1 MFEIVLILIVGGV
14 IASIIDWRSGV
25 YLTVLAGF
33 LQDPIRKIL
42 PGESVYFVILVS
54 VFVAATFV
62 GFLLRKGPIS
72 LSPIY
77 YWYPPLQLP
86 VFLFIGIVGLQSIM
100 TVVLWNNPILALL
113 GLASYLSPFAALLLA
128 FYLIRSVRDIEK
140 FLIVY
145 AAVGTLFGL
154 SIFLSFLNIDWRV
167 LREVGEG
174 IIIYDLG
181 TIITANPGLMRSPE
195 IAAWHSATAACV
207 IAVLA
212 TSRGTK
218 SGVITGGILIAIL
231 VAAILMTGRRKML
244 MELGL
249 FISIYSM
256 VLLYFRRRMPAYLV
270 VIAGVGVL
278 AVWFAIEVVFPGGYG
293 REFELYL
300 QRGVS
305 VFDESLERLTGLGIA
320 SIKWAINR
328 VGIMGVGAGVSA
340 QGSQYFGGGTV
351 LVGGAGEAGL
361 GRIVLELG
369 VIGLGIMIWLL
380 IAFIRYLWLII
391 TEVSAFAPA
400 PARLI
405 IGIAAILVA
414 NVPVF
419 IVAAQAYGD
428 PFVLLLVGWLL
439 GFILSVPRI
448 MLNGEL
454 QSTGSRDEHMPS
466 FV

>member
-1 MFEIVLILIVGGV
+1 
-14 IASIIDWRSGV
+14 
-25 YLTVLAGF
+25 
-33 LQDPIRKIL
+33 
-42 PGESVYFVILVS
+42 
-54 VFVAATFV
+54 
-62 GFLLRKGPIS
+62 
-72 LSPIY
+72 
-77 YWYPPLQLP
+77 
-86 VFLFIGIVGLQSIM
+86 
-100 TVVLWNNPILALL
+100 
-113 GLASYLSPFAALLLA
+113 
-128 FYLIRSVRDIEK
+128 
-140 FLIVY
+140 
-145 AAVGTLFGL
+145 
-154 SIFLSFLNIDWRV
+154 
-167 LREVGEG
+167 
-174 IIIYDLG
+174 
-181 TIITANPGLMRSPE
+181 
-195 IAAWHSATAACV
+195 
-207 IAVLA
+207 
-212 TSRGTK
+212 
-218 SGVITGGILIAIL
+218 
-231 VAAILMTGRRKML
+231 
-244 MELGL
+244 
-249 FISIYSM
+249 
-256 VLLYFRRRMPAYLV
+256 MPAYLV

-293 REFELYL
+293 REFELYV

-369 VIGLGIMIWLL
+369 VIGLGITIWLL

-391 TEVSAFAPA
+391 TEVSAFAAA

-454 QSTGSRDEHMPS
+454 QSTGSGDEHMPS